1 MTTTLTF
8 VSITPLQALG
18 ISNAFLMNLSV
29 SDFVVGVWNMPI
41 TVISVAA
48 NKWLLGNALC
58 NFSGEIHYNDINI
71 RHLNKFFCVYDMSF
85 FDSFFFMLPS
95 FSTISKSK

>member
-1 MTTTLTF
+1 M
-8 VSITPLQALG
+8 QALG

-58 NFSGEIHYNDINI
+58 NFSGEIQYNDITFTY
-71 RHLNKFFCVYDMSF
+71 FFVYMSF
-85 FDSFFFMLPS
+85 IAAFCHSAFIFNYLYK
-95 FSTISKSK
+95 IQIICEI